1 MKRFFQVVVSFVLC
15 YAVYLSGFNTYARA
29 SVINS
34 VAPIP
39 IVKQAKSNWCWAASA
54 EMFGKG
60 VLSSSTRTQYTIAR
74 SVKGSEVNERAT
86 YLECLKACRYASSNV
101 KPLILTADQP
111 GFNEIVKRVAK
122 GEGIFTVLAKEGTN
136 LEHAVVVSATQF
148 IDGSSGTEYN
158 IDYIDPYYGISYHCS
173 YDSFC
178 NGHCQNMKFSRM
190 IYTK

>member
-60 VLSSSTRTQYTIAR
+60 VLSSSTRTQYDTVR
-74 SVKGSEVNERAT
+74 YVKGSEVNETANAS
-86 YLECLKACRYASSNV
+86 ECLNACRYASSNV
-101 KPLILTADQP
+101 KPLSFTSTRLSFSEV
-111 GFNEIVKRVAK
+111 GRRVAK

-148 IDGSSGTEYN
+148 IDGNNGIENN
-158 IDYIDPYYGISYHCS
+158 IDYLEPFYGKSYHCS